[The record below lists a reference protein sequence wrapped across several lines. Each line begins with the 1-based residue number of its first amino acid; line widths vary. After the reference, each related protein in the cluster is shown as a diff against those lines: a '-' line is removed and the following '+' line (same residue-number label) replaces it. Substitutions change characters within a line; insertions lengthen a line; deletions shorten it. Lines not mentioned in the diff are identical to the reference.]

1 MNSRIRDVIE
11 NDELSSLA
19 VRFFVAVSLHEAVET
34 TWEDWGHLAGVSR
47 ASAHRAAV
55 ELQRAGL
62 IRRTTAVWALP
73 GWVIP

>member
-1 MNSRIRDVIE
+1 MNGRIRNVVED
-11 NDELSSLA
+11 DTLSSLA

-34 TWEDWGHLAGVSR
+34 TWEDWGILAGMSR

-62 IRRTTAVWALP
+62 IKRTTAVWALP